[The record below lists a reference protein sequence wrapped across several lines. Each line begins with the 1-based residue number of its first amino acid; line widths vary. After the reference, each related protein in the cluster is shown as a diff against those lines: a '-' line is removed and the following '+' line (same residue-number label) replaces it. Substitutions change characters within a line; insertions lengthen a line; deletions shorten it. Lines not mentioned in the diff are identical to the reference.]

1 MVNVLAGSNMSHL
14 GASGRKAMTHTDR
27 SAILMGHV
35 STSDLWLI
43 NLVKNK

>member
-14 GASGRKAMTHTDR
+14 GASGRKAMTHIYSST
-27 SAILMGHV
+27 ILMGHV
-35 STSDLWLI
+35 STLDPWLT